1 MTKLISIKSVVSTLA
16 LVAAVGGLAA
26 CSPKTSDAVAS
37 DTSTAMSDAGGALSD
52 AGAAISDAV
61 TPDSPQDFTTKAA
74 NANMFEI
81 ETSKLALKMGTRA
94 DVKTFAK
101 QMVADHTKAGAKF
114 KTVLAGD
121 KDVTAPAALNDDL
134 QKKLDD
140 LKTKTKGDDF
150 DNAYISAQKDA
161 HSDAVSLFDNYA
173 KNGTDAALKQF
184 ATDTLP
190 TLQAHKDMIDKM

>member
-1 MTKLISIKSVVSTLA
+1 MTTIKSAISAIA
-16 LVAAVGGLAA
+16 LLAAVGSLAA

-37 DTSTAMSDAGGALSD
+37 DTGTAMSDAGNAMSD

-61 TPDSPQDFTTKAA
+61 TPDTPQDFTTKAA
-74 NANMFEI
+74 IANMFEI
-81 ETSKLALKMGTRA
+81 ETSKLALKMATRA

-101 QMVADHTKAGAKF
+101 QMVDDHTKAGAKF
-114 KTVLAGD
+114 KTALAATTG
-121 KDVTAPAALNDDL
+121 VTAPAALDDDH

-140 LKTKTKGDDF
+140 LKTKKAGDDF

-161 HSDAVSLFDNYA
+161 HSDAVSLFDNYS
-173 KNGTDAALKQF
+173 KNGTDASLKQF

-190 TLQAHKDMIDKM
+190 TLQGHKDMIDKM